1 MKITLKWCLAL
12 PASISATKIKIDVV
26 SLELRNYA
34 IIRVSLVDDNCI
46 KVQTNEFILIGED
59 YQAWQNDDDLVNI
72 ICEKYNY
79 QLS

>member
-1 MKITLKWCLAL
+1 MNYINIEPKEIT
-12 PASISATKIKIDVV
+12 ISATKMKIDVV

-34 IIRVSLVDDNCI
+34 IIRVSLVDNNCI

-59 YQAWQNDDDLVNI
+59 YQAWQNDNDLVNI
-72 ICEKYNY
+72 ICDKYNY

>member
-1 MKITLKWCLAL
+1 MNYINIEPKEII
-12 PASISATKIKIDVV
+12 ISATKMKIDVV

-34 IIRVSLVDDNCI
+34 ILRVSLVDNNCI

>member
-1 MKITLKWCLAL
+1 MNYINIEPKEIT
-12 PASISATKIKIDVV
+12 ISATKMKIDVV

-34 IIRVSLVDDNCI
+34 IIRVSLVDNNCI

>member
-1 MKITLKWCLAL
+1 MNYINIEPKEIT
-12 PASISATKIKIDVV
+12 ISATKMKIDVV

>member
-1 MKITLKWCLAL
+1 MNYINIEPKEIT
-12 PASISATKIKIDVV
+12 ISATKMKIDVV

-72 ICEKYNY
+72 ICDKYNY

>member
-1 MKITLKWCLAL
+1 MNYINIEPKEIT
-12 PASISATKIKIDVV
+12 ISATKMKIDVV

-46 KVQTNEFILIGED
+46 KVQTIEFILIGED

>member
-1 MKITLKWCLAL
+1 MNYINIEPKEIT
-12 PASISATKIKIDVV
+12 ISATKMNIDVV